1 MSTLRS
7 SEKSDF
13 WTVRRRLLTS
23 YATVILITMGL
34 GGYAFNR
41 LRSIEQ
47 DSEEVS
53 RRCLPGLYLL
63 NQIDFQIGRI
73 YSLTLKHV
81 NTTNAEESTAIVKQL
96 QSNMERMNRC
106 VEQFKV
112 TVTTSRDQAALD
124 SMQAARARYTRLRST
139 CFARLRKRTLRSW
152 RWFDRNSNQPTNCC
166 GGD

>member
-1 MSTLRS
+1 MSTLGTT
-7 SEKSDF
+7 EKSDF

-23 YATVILITMGL
+23 YATVILITVGL

-53 RRCLPGLYLL
+53 RRCLPGLYLV

-73 YSLTLKHV
+73 YALTLKHA
-81 NTTNAEESTAIVKQL
+81 NATNAEEGTAIVKQL
-96 QSNMERMNRC
+96 QANLERMNRL

-112 TVTTSRDQAALD
+112 TVTTARDQAALEN
-124 SMQAARARYTRLRST
+124 MQTARARYATASVNVLRTPPEAHAQRL
-139 CFARLRKRTLRSW
+139 
-152 RWFDRNSNQPTNCC
+152 
-166 GGD
+166 